1 MITGLRKSESI
12 MNQPIK
18 NTPGLLKGWYR
29 GHFRALKEGL
39 KMPLMAPL
47 SSLFTVITLGICF
60 YLPLVMWTLW
70 QNFSE
75 VESQWQ
81 GQGSIALFLKQ
92 GLDSSQIQALQYDLN
107 ERNLISEVTLVDN
120 DTIKSSLN
128 NDPQLN
134 QIIAVIKSHEL
145 PDQILLKPNPSAT
158 TEQLQSL
165 AQKLQLNADIE
176 YVSFDAD
183 WFNQLKT
190 LTQAL
195 YYLMQASI
203 VVFLIIVFVFLSHSI
218 GSEVAAHKGEI
229 SLKKLLGATAGQIR
243 RRFLYG
249 GIYYGLVSA
258 GVAILLLGITLWWLE
273 LPIQELSASF
283 GQAIQLRTPT
293 PSEYLWFIMVAVGI
307 SWMGARIS
315 ASNHIRNL

>member
-1 MITGLRKSESI
+1 

-18 NTPGLLKGWYR
+18 NSPSAFTRWYR
-29 GHFRALKEGL
+29 GHLRALKEGL

-60 YLPLVMWTLW
+60 YLPLAMWTLW

-75 VESQWQ
+75 VEDQWQ
-81 GQGSIALFLKQ
+81 GQGSIAIFLKQ
-92 GLDSSQIQALQYDLN
+92 GLDANQVQALQHDLN
-107 ERNLISEVTLVDN
+107 DDKLIAEVTVVDN
-120 DTIKSSLN
+120 DTIKASLN
-128 NDPQLN
+128 DDPQLN
-134 QIIAVIKSHEL
+134 QIIAVIKAHEL
-145 PDQILLKPNPSAT
+145 PDQILLKPNPDAT

-165 AQKLQLNADIE
+165 AQKLQLHADIE

-190 LTQAL
+190 LTQAF

-249 GIYYGLVSA
+249 GIYYGLASA
-258 GVAILLLGITLWWLE
+258 LVAILLLNITLWWLE
-273 LPIQELSASF
+273 LPIQELSQSF
-283 GQAIQLRTPT
+283 GQSIQLRTPALT
-293 PSEYLWFIMVAVGI
+293 ENLWFGLLAVAV
-307 SWMGARIS
+307 SWAGARIS

>member
-1 MITGLRKSESI
+1 
-12 MNQPIK
+12 MNQPINNSP
-18 NTPGLLKGWYR
+18 NTLKRWYR
-29 GHFRALKEGL
+29 GHLRALKEGM

-47 SSLFTVITLGICF
+47 SSLFTIITLGICF
-60 YLPLVMWTLW
+60 YLPLVIWTLW

-75 VESQWQ
+75 VEAQWQ
-81 GQGSIALFLKQ
+81 GQGSVAIFLKQ
-92 GLDSSQIQALQYDLN
+92 GLDSSQLQALQHDLN
-107 ERNLISEVTLVDN
+107 DRKLVAEVTLVDN
-120 DTIKSSLN
+120 DTIKASLN
-128 NDPQLN
+128 DDPQLN
-134 QIIAVIKSHEL
+134 QIIDVIKTHEL
-145 PDQILLKPNPSAT
+145 PDQILLKPNPKAT

-165 AQKLQLNADIE
+165 AQKLQLHADIE

-190 LTQAL
+190 LTQAF

-249 GIYYGLVSA
+249 GIYYGLASA
-258 GVAILLLGITLWWLE
+258 LVAMLLLNVTLWWLQ
-273 LPIQELSASF
+273 LPIQELSESF
-283 GQAIQLRTPT
+283 GQSVQLRTPNT
-293 PSEYLWFIMVAVGI
+293 IEYLWFCVVAVCI
-307 SWMGARIS
+307 SWAGARIS
-315 ASNHIRNL
+315 ASSHIRNL

>member
-1 MITGLRKSESI
+1 
-12 MNQPIK
+12 MNQSIRKKPSA
-18 NTPGLLKGWYR
+18 WARWSR
-29 GHFRALKEGL
+29 GHVRAFKEGL

-47 SSLFTVITLGICF
+47 SSLFTIITLGICF
-60 YLPLVMWTLW
+60 YLPLAMWTLW

-75 VESQWQ
+75 VEAKWQ
-81 GQGSIALFLKQ
+81 GQGSVAVFLQK
-92 GLDSSQIQALQYDLN
+92 GLDISQVQVLQHDLQDN
-107 ERNLISEVTLVDN
+107 ILITEVTMVDN
-120 DTIKSSLN
+120 DTIKASLN

-134 QIIAVIKSHEL
+134 QIIDVIKTHEL
-145 PDQILLKPNPSAT
+145 PDQILLKPNPNAT

-165 AQKLQLNADIE
+165 VQKLQLRADIE

-190 LTQAL
+190 LTQAFF
-195 YYLMQASI
+195 YLMQASI

-218 GSEVAAHKGEI
+218 GGEVSAHKGEI

-249 GIYYGLVSA
+249 GVYYGLAAAVL
-258 GVAILLLGITLWWLE
+258 AILLLNVTLWWME
-273 LPIQELSASF
+273 IPIQDLSQSF
-283 GQAIQLRTPT
+283 GQPIQLRTPT
-293 PSEYLWFIMVAVGI
+293 VIECFWFSLIAIFI
-307 SWMGARIS
+307 SWAGSRIS

>member
-1 MITGLRKSESI
+1 
-12 MNQPIK
+12 MNQPVK
-18 NTPGLLKGWYR
+18 NTPSAFKRWYR
-29 GHFRALKEGL
+29 GHLRALKEGL

-47 SSLFTVITLGICF
+47 SSLFTIITLGICF

-75 VESQWQ
+75 VEAQWQ
-81 GQGSIALFLKQ
+81 GQGSMAIFLKQ
-92 GLDSSQIQALQYDLN
+92 GLDTSQIQALQHDLSD
-107 ERNLISEVTLVDN
+107 RKLIAEVTLVDN
-120 DTIKSSLN
+120 DTIKASLN

-134 QIIAVIKSHEL
+134 QIIEVIKSHEL
-145 PDQILLKPNPSAT
+145 PDQILLKPNPNAT

-165 AQKLQLNADIE
+165 AQKLQLQADIE

-190 LTQAL
+190 LTQAF

-203 VVFLIIVFVFLSHSI
+203 VVFLTIVFVFLSHSI

-249 GIYYGLVSA
+249 GIYYGLA
-258 GVAILLLGITLWWLE
+258 AALVAMMLLSITLWWLQ
-273 LPIQELSASF
+273 LPIQELSQSF
-283 GQAIQLRTPT
+283 GQTIQLRTPT
-293 PSEYLWFIMVAVGI
+293 STEYFGFGAIAVGI